1 MGKRKATT
9 SKYVKKTEDQSVTIQ
24 SYIDAKIN
32 EAAGALLTRQQ
43 QASQNALIRQVALE
57 EIVMEKLNVS
67 RDELATRVAQVQD
80 RAEGFMEAGD
90 AVVSGDRVRIEI
102 KTKTKDQT
110 DFQGSTRLLVS
121 NVGSGATLG
130 NEIENGI
137 LGMVPGEVRDITFGK
152 EGALLARVS
161 LNRVSRKP
169 KLQSETSTQT
179 SPAQEA
185 APSVETST
193 S

>member
-80 RAEGFMEAGD
+80 RVEGFMEAGD

-152 EGALLARVS
+152 EGALLAQVS

-169 KLQSETSTQT
+169 KLQSETSPQV
-179 SPAQEA
+179 SPAQKA
-185 APSVETST
+185 APSAETSA